1 MKSGEV
7 GIVQR
12 VEDTVTVCMYPK
24 YGGQIPS
31 YLFQPVWQLF
41 FIVVTHK
48 IHYFPYLSIPF
59 DVFVVVVF
67 LLLLL
72 SQYVLL
78 LRLFP
83 YFLFSSI
90 FEFIIT
96 SKLCLGYNP
105 SLLL

>member
-1 MKSGEV
+1 M

-24 YGGQIPS
+24 YGGQMPS

-59 DVFVVVVF
+59 DVFVVVFFIVAS
-67 LLLLL
+67 L
-72 SQYVLL
+72 SVC
-78 LRLFP
+78 FTAAFIP
-83 YFLFSSI
+83 IFS
-90 FEFIIT
+90 FFIHI
-96 SKLCLGYNP
+96 
-105 SLLL
+105 